1 MTSGEPR
8 RRSFFELI
16 RNLAARWRGDQP
28 TPGTAKNYISCR
40 GRRSSSSSGRC
51 AGLAAIDV
59 AAGTVFCLSDP
70 TSAIASPRLES
81 VRRSTHA
88 SIRPER
94 VHGGQFLPEID
105 ESCQDFIW
113 FSPNRLYP
121 VEAPKSL
128 LSRNGAAL
136 TKTAASPGPAKA
148 IRGIG
153 WVAPRQYQI
162 DHCGVSHR
170 PSDQATYAGPFPG
183 G

>member
-40 GRRSSSSSGRC
+40 GRRSSSSSDRC

-70 TSAIASPRLES
+70 TSAIAPPRLES

-94 VHGGQFLPEID
+94 VHGGRFLAEVD
-105 ESCQDFIW
+105 EFCQDFIW

-121 VEAPKSL
+121 LQARKSL
-128 LSRNGAAL
+128 LSRSGAAL
-136 TKTAASPGPAKA
+136 TKTAASSA

-153 WVAPRQYQI
+153 WVAPHRYQI
-162 DHCGVSHR
+162 DHCGVSDR
-170 PSDQATYAGPFPG
+170 PSDRATYAGPFLG